1 MEREDLLKIIDSDD
15 LGLLKIKTPSGM
27 KQTADQR
34 LADSFYEI
42 TAFYKKNGKEPEPN
56 ISDMHEFQL
65 FSRLDGLR
73 KNKEKAES
81 LSEMDEFNLLETKEI
96 SSVDDIFND
105 DDLGLLKDD
114 SESIFKIRHV
124 PNKIDMPESIARR
137 KPCKEFNL
145 YEHLFVEC
153 KSELEAGIR
162 EARSFS
168 GEQQIKQGHFF
179 ILHGVMVY
187 VAEVGEKETKN
198 RKVNARLKLIFENGT
213 ESNMLLRSLATELY
227 KDEAG
232 RRILDHQDKALEDL
246 ELIKPEDNQT
256 GFIYVL
262 SSLSDKQE
270 IKAQN
275 NLYKIGFSKTPVSER
290 IKNAAKEPTYL
301 MSPVKIE
308 AVYECFNLNPQKFEL
323 LLHTFFGESCLE
335 ISVSDLNGK
344 EHKPREWFIAPMRV
358 IEIAV
363 QLLISGEIINYS
375 YNRET
380 NEIEALVDD

>member
-1 MEREDLLKIIDSDD
+1 MDREDLLKIIDSDD
-15 LGLLKIKTPSGM
+15 LGLLKIKTSSGI

-81 LSEMDEFNLLETKEI
+81 LSELDEFNLLETKEI

-124 PNKIDMPESIARR
+124 PSKIDMPESIARR

-145 YEHLFVEC
+145 YEHLFLDC
-153 KSELEAGIR
+153 KSELEDGIR

-262 SSLSDKQE
+262 SSLSDKEE
-270 IKAQN
+270 IKSQH

-301 MSPVKIE
+301 MSPVKVE

-335 ISVSDLNGK
+335 VSVRDLNGK

-358 IEIAV
+358 IEVAV
-363 QLLISGEIINYS
+363 QLLINGEIINYS
-375 YNRET
+375 YNNLT
-380 NEIEALVDD
+380 NDIESRV

>member
-1 MEREDLLKIIDSDD
+1 MDREDLLKIIASDD
-15 LGLLKIKTPSGM
+15 LGLLKIKTPTGS
-27 KQTADQR
+27 KPTADER
-34 LADSFYEI
+34 LANSFYEI

-56 ISDMHEFQL
+56 IADMQEFQL
-65 FSRLDGLR
+65 FSRLDALR
-73 KNKEKAES
+73 KNKEKAEL
-81 LSEMDEFNLLETKEI
+81 LSELDEFNLLQSKEI
-96 SSVDDIFND
+96 NSVGDIFAD

-114 SESIFKIRHV
+114 AESIFKIRHV
-124 PNKIDMPESIARR
+124 PSKIDMPDSIARR

-145 YEHLFVEC
+145 YEHLFEEC
-153 KSELEAGIR
+153 KSELETGIR

-232 RRILDHQDKALEDL
+232 RRILDHHDKALEDL

-262 SSLSDKQE
+262 SSLSDRQE
-270 IKAQN
+270 IKSQK
-275 NLYKIGFSKTPVSER
+275 NLYKIGFSKTLVSER

-301 MSPVKIE
+301 MSPVKVE

-335 ISVSDLNGK
+335 VSVIDLNGK

-358 IEIAV
+358 IEVAV
-363 QLLISGEIINYS
+363 QLLINGEIINYS
-375 YNRET
+375 YNSLT
-380 NEIEALVDD
+380 NEIESRD

>member
-1 MEREDLLKIIDSDD
+1 MDREDLLKIIASDD
-15 LGLLKIKTPSGM
+15 LGLLKIKTPTGS
-27 KQTADQR
+27 KPTADER
-34 LADSFYEI
+34 LANSFYEI

-56 ISDMHEFQL
+56 IADMQEFQL
-65 FSRLDGLR
+65 FSRLDALR
-73 KNKEKAES
+73 KNKEKAEL
-81 LSEMDEFNLLETKEI
+81 LSELDEFNLLETKEI
-96 SSVDDIFND
+96 NSVGDIFAD

-145 YEHLFVEC
+145 YEHLFLDC

-270 IKAQN
+270 IKSQK

-301 MSPVKIE
+301 MSPVKVE

-335 ISVSDLNGK
+335 ISVKDLNGK

-358 IEIAV
+358 IEVAV
-363 QLLISGEIINYS
+363 QLLINGEIINYA
-375 YNRET
+375 YNNLT
-380 NEIEALVDD
+380 NDIESRD

>member
-15 LGLLKIKTPSGM
+15 LGLLKIKTSSGG
-27 KQTADQR
+27 KPTADQR

-81 LSEMDEFNLLETKEI
+81 LSGLDEFNLLETKEI

-187 VAEVGEKETKN
+187 VADVGEKETKN

-301 MSPVKIE
+301 MSPVKVE

-335 ISVSDLNGK
+335 VSVKDLNGK

-358 IEIAV
+358 IEVAV
-363 QLLISGEIINYS
+363 RLLINGEIINYS
-375 YNRET
+375 YNNLT
-380 NEIEALVDD
+380 NDIESRV

>member
-1 MEREDLLKIIDSDD
+1 LDREDLLKIIDSDD
-15 LGLLKIKTPSGM
+15 LGLLKIKTSSGR

-81 LSEMDEFNLLETKEI
+81 LSELDEFNLLETKEI

-124 PNKIDMPESIARR
+124 PSKIDMPESIARR

-145 YEHLFVEC
+145 YEHLFLDC
-153 KSELEAGIR
+153 KSELEDGIR

-246 ELIKPEDNQT
+246 ELIKPEGNQT

-262 SSLSDKQE
+262 SSLSDKEE
-270 IKAQN
+270 IKSQH

-301 MSPVKIE
+301 MSPVKVE

-335 ISVSDLNGK
+335 VSVRDLNGK

-358 IEIAV
+358 IEVAV
-363 QLLISGEIINYS
+363 QLLINGEIINYS
-375 YNRET
+375 YNNLT
-380 NEIEALVDD
+380 NDIESRV

>member
-1 MEREDLLKIIDSDD
+1 MDREDLLKIIASDD
-15 LGLLKIKTPSGM
+15 LGLLKIKTPTGS
-27 KQTADQR
+27 KPTADER
-34 LADSFYEI
+34 LANSFYEI

-56 ISDMHEFQL
+56 IADMQEFQL
-65 FSRLDGLR
+65 FSRLDALR
-73 KNKEKAES
+73 KNKEKAEL
-81 LSEMDEFNLLETKEI
+81 LSELDEFNLLETKEI
-96 SSVDDIFND
+96 NSVGDIFAD

-145 YEHLFVEC
+145 YEHLFLDC

-270 IKAQN
+270 IKSQK

-301 MSPVKIE
+301 MSPVKVE

-323 LLHTFFGESCLE
+323 LLHTFFGSL
-335 ISVSDLNGK
+335 VSK
-344 EHKPREWFIAPMRV
+344 Y
-358 IEIAV
+358 
-363 QLLISGEIINYS
+363 Q
-375 YNRET
+375 
-380 NEIEALVDD
+380 

>member
-27 KQTADQR
+27 KQTADKR

-81 LSEMDEFNLLETKEI
+81 LSELDEFNLLETKEI

-124 PNKIDMPESIARR
+124 PNKIDMPENIARR

-145 YEHLFVEC
+145 YEHLFLDC
-153 KSELEAGIR
+153 KSELEADIR

-246 ELIKPEDNQT
+246 ELIKPEDSQT

-262 SSLSDKQE
+262 SSLSGKQE
-270 IKAQN
+270 IKAQKD
-275 NLYKIGFSKTPVSER
+275 LYKIGFSKTPVTER

-301 MSPVKIE
+301 MSPVKVE

-323 LLHTFFGESCLE
+323 LLHTFFGKSCLE
-335 ISVSDLNGK
+335 ISVRDMNGK

-358 IEIAV
+358 IEVAV
-363 QLLISGEIINYS
+363 QLLINGEIVNYS
-375 YNRET
+375 YNSLT
-380 NEIEALVDD
+380 NEIESRD